1 MDFELPDEL
10 KLVRDTAR
18 RFVDQELIPLERTL
32 PDLMDIPPG
41 VRAHLEA
48 KVKEIGFWAA
58 AVPSEFGGG
67 GLGALG
73 SLVLR
78 EQTARCLVGDARD
91 DRGFGGTPWPI
102 LYNCNPEQRERFLD
116 PVIRGE
122 RRQFFAMTE
131 PGAGNDAN
139 AIATTAML
147 DGDEWVLNGTKVF
160 ITGVDRADF
169 GVVLA
174 KTDPTQR
181 ARGGLSAFLVEKGTP
196 GFHVVRTIHTMGAA
210 TAFELHFED
219 CRIPKDNLLGEVGRG
234 FDIAGKNL
242 TQTRLRQASSSLGL
256 AQRALE
262 MCIEYAQL
270 RETFGKKLIDRGAV
284 QMMLA
289 DSAAELRAARLMAYT
304 TAHRLDLG
312 EDPVL
317 EVAATKIYAGEI
329 GSRILDRAIQIH
341 GAAGICDDTVL
352 ARLYGWHRA
361 MRIFDGPDEVHLRTI
376 ARAELG
382 RQPGPLDVA
391 VRPVG

>member
-18 RFVDQELIPLERTL
+18 RFVDEELIPLERTL
-32 PDLMDIPPG
+32 PDPTEVPPE
-41 VRAHLEA
+41 VQTYLEA

-58 AVPSEFGGG
+58 AVPVEFGGG

-73 SLVLR
+73 ALVLR

-102 LYNCNPEQRERFLD
+102 LFSCDPEQRRRFLD

-122 RRQFFAMTE
+122 KRHFFAMTE

-139 AIATTAML
+139 AIATTAVL
-147 DGDEWVLNGTKVF
+147 DDDEWVLNGTKVF

-174 KTDPTQR
+174 KTDRAQR
-181 ARGGLSAFLVEKGTP
+181 ARGGLSAFLVETGTP
-196 GFHVVRTIHTMGAA
+196 GFHVVRTMATMGAA
-210 TAFELHFED
+210 KVFELHFD
-219 CRIPKDNLLGEVGRG
+219 NCRVLKETLLGEVGHG
-234 FDIAGKNL
+234 YDLAGPNL
-242 TQTRLRQASSSLGL
+242 TRTRLRQAASSLGL

-262 MCIEYAQL
+262 MCIDYARV

-284 QMMLA
+284 QIMLA
-289 DSAAELRAARLMAYT
+289 DSAAELRAARLLAYT
-304 TAHRLDLG
+304 TAHRLDEG

-317 EVAATKIYAGEI
+317 EVAATKVFAGEV

-341 GAAGICDDTVL
+341 GGSGYTRDLPFERMYRDQ
-352 ARLYGWHRA
+352 RGF
-361 MRIFDGPDEVHLRTI
+361 RITEGGSEVQRWVI
-376 ARAELG
+376 ARGLVRQYLAEWAE
-382 RQPGPLDVA
+382 RDPG
-391 VRPVG
+391 

>member
-1 MDFELPDEL
+1 
-10 KLVRDTAR
+10 V
-18 RFVDQELIPLERTL
+18 Q
-32 PDLMDIPPG
+32 
-41 VRAHLEA
+41 AHLEA
-48 KVKEIGFWAA
+48 KVQEIGFWAA
-58 AVPSEFGGG
+58 AVPTEYGGG

-73 SLVLR
+73 AMVLR

-102 LYNCNPEQRERFLD
+102 LYNCNPEQRGRFLD

-122 RRQFFAMTE
+122 KRQFFAMTE

-139 AIATTAML
+139 AIATSAVL
-147 DGDEWVLNGTKVF
+147 DDEEWVLNGTKVF

-174 KTDPTQR
+174 KTDRAQR
-181 ARGGLSAFLVEKGTP
+181 ARGGLSAFIVEKGTP

-210 TAFELHFED
+210 RAFELYFD
-219 CRIPKDNLLGEVGRG
+219 NCRIPKENLLGEIGHG

-256 AQRALE
+256 GQRALE
-262 MCIEYAQL
+262 LCIDYAQQ

-289 DSAAELRAARLMAYT
+289 DSAAELRTARLMAYT

-317 EVAATKIYAGEI
+317 EVAATKVYAGEV

-341 GAAGICDDTVL
+341 GGGGYTRDLPFERMYRDQ
-352 ARLYGWHRA
+352 RGF
-361 MRIFDGPDEVHLRTI
+361 RITEGGTEVQRWVI
-376 ARAELG
+376 ARGLLKQYLA
-382 RQPGPLDVA
+382 D
-391 VRPVG
+391 